1 MAINRKYSLRYKR
14 KRKKLTNYRDRL
26 RLILSKKIRLVVRRS
41 LNNFTAQLVEYNS
54 KGDQVKISITTNKLR
69 EYGWKYHSGNLSSA
83 YLLGLIIGLE
93 AKKLKINEVVLD
105 IGLNESIKGSSI
117 YSFLKGALDSGLN
130 IPHGE
135 EVLPSEDRISGAHIA
150 NYFNTLSQDQRKKQF
165 SKYLKNDVNP
175 ADITKD
181 FKEVK
186 SKILN
191 KYKND

>member
-54 KGDQVKISITTNKLR
+54 KGDQVKISMTANKLR

-93 AKKLKINEVVLD
+93 ANKLKINEVVLD